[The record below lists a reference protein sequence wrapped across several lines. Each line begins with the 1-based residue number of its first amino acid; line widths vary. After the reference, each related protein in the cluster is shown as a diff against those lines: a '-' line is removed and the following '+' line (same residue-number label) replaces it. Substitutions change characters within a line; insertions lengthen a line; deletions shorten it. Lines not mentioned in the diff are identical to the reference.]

1 MQSRDALFMLAACCF
16 GFRLPDSVSDVG
28 EPYEQGGD
36 YVAAE
41 EYEKL
46 CGGHDGGR
54 EADDL

>member
-1 MQSRDALFMLAACCF
+1 MLAACCF

-54 EADDL
+54 DAGDL